1 MKEDEVFGEEPFMI
15 KVKYHDGASKLGSDI
30 HGVMCDLAAS
40 ETVVLKKGEK
50 KIIPLGVSMKLP
62 DGYFGLVVPRSSTC
76 INCGIAMGNSVGI
89 IENDYCGENDV
100 WGFVA
105 IALEDTTIEAGTRIA
120 QFMPV
125 AMHNWATTRFGEPE
139 EWPYPNRGGYGST
152 GEKAGKHVLDCNGNP
167 IYAGS
172 YVHMKYCNKTKRV
185 AQVFAEGEAFELKNG
200 TVINERKSGK
210 SEKILYQD
218 GGWDRATSV
227 YVVNGTMSDALEAI
241 SCLERGNKR
250 LNAENEHLKAEIER
264 LKSEVPDDCMR
275 LPLDANGVPIRI
287 GDEMWLQPNE
297 GGEPLKRTVVGYRA
311 STSMGLTCF
320 IGLPDKLGNTETCV
334 SYLWSHKKTEPA
346 DSWEKLEEDAK
357 MVNACNYAHAPRD
370 EYGIT
375 VCRDCRFYK
384 SKSCRQGMILDM
396 IARAKKLLGVEEQE
410 GGERI
415 AMADKE
421 ER

>member
-125 AMHNWATTRFGEPE
+125 AMHNWATTRFEEPE

-152 GEKAGKHVLDCNGNP
+152 GEKAGKHVLDCNGDP

-172 YVHMKYCNKTKRV
+172 YVHMTYDNQTKRV
-185 AQVFAEGEAFELKNG
+185 AQVFAEGEAFELESG
-200 TVINERKSGK
+200 TVIDERNSAK

-241 SCLERGNKR
+241 SCLEREKKR
-250 LNAENEHLKAEIER
+250 LKAENEQLEAEIER
-264 LKSEVPDDCMR
+264 LKDEISGDYMR
-275 LPLDANGVPIRI
+275 LPLDADGVPIRL
-287 GDEMWLQPNE
+287 GDEVWYVGTSTEITKDGQLKVAGIVPVFDIDETYIVTRDYPDKAIAPHLLTHKQPEQTDSWDKLLADLDRAANE
-297 GGEPLKRTVVGYRA
+297 GNGDGECFYADCA
-311 STSMGLTCF
+311 S
-320 IGLPDKLGNTETCV
+320 GNCGDCKFDFERL
-334 SYLWSHKKTEPA
+334 S
-346 DSWEKLEEDAK
+346 
-357 MVNACNYAHAPRD
+357 PRD
-370 EYGIT
+370 
-375 VCRDCRFYK
+375 
-384 SKSCRQGMILDM
+384 SCTDHIFAD
-396 IARAKKLLGVEEQE
+396 IARRIRTLRGKEQ
-410 GGERI
+410 
-415 AMADKE
+415 
-421 ER
+421 